1 MADVMDSDGSVLQR
15 VQNDVKTRSC
25 LRRYLEW
32 DGCLVTSSMAGVL
45 LGFAV
50 GFTLYYVGAPGET
63 LVWIGL
69 PGELYMRMLKAAVL
83 PLVIC
88 SIITGTASLKPKE
101 NGRVT
106 LVCLSYMIITNV
118 IGAVIG
124 TLIAVIVRPG
134 NTIDGASEILGSSVD
149 TGNLQPLDL
158 FADLIR
164 NLIPD
169 NLVSA
174 CFQKSQ
180 TRYREKQPLN
190 TTNSTE
196 YERYLGTA
204 GGTNILG
211 LVISCAVVGMA
222 AAHIEDEA
230 RPFLNFFRSATDV
243 MLCLVQWLIMFT
255 PIGAASLIAKS
266 VGGSSDIAETF
277 RGVGMFVL
285 AESVGNL
292 VLCFVLT
299 PVLYVVFIRQNP
311 LTFLASCARPVIAV
325 AVPPSSAVGIP
336 EMLTC
341 LETRY
346 GVDSRVSRFVVP
358 LLASLN
364 RDGSAMFMAVTSV
377 YIAQIHGIHSA
388 GTLVLLTLLV
398 AVGSLAVP
406 AIPSSSVITA
416 LMILDSMDI
425 PPANIGIIIA
435 LEWYSDRF
443 RTGTNGFSH
452 IMGGVIT
459 WRFCRNTLD
468 AAVSR
473 PAAGLLDTDLA
484 VDVDARHNEL
494 SEL

>member
-1 MADVMDSDGSVLQR
+1 MSTTHGMQAKERPMADVMDSDRYLTQR
-15 VQNDVKTRSC
+15 PENDVKTRGC
-25 LRRYLEW
+25 FRRYLEW
-32 DGCLVTSSMAGVL
+32 DGCLVTSSMVGVL

-50 GFTLYYVGAPGET
+50 GFILYYVGAPGET

-83 PLVIC
+83 PLIIS

-106 LVCLSYMIITNV
+106 AVCLSYIIITNV

-124 TLIAVIVRPG
+124 TLLAVIVRPG
-134 NTIDGASEILGSSVD
+134 YASGGDGEILGGSVD
-149 TGNLQPLDL
+149 TGNLQPSDL

-211 LVISCAVVGMA
+211 LVLSCAVVGMA
-222 AAHIEDEA
+222 AAHIKDDQA

-243 MLCLVQWLIMFT
+243 ILCLVQWLVMFT

-435 LEWYSDRF
+435 LEWYS
-443 RTGTNGFSH
+443 
-452 IMGGVIT
+452 
-459 WRFCRNTLD
+459 NTLD

>member
-1 MADVMDSDGSVLQR
+1 MADVMDSDRYLTQR
-15 VQNDVKTRSC
+15 PENDVKTRGC
-25 LRRYLEW
+25 FRRYLEW
-32 DGCLVTSSMAGVL
+32 DGCLVTSSMVGVL

-50 GFTLYYVGAPGET
+50 GFILYYVGAPGET
-63 LVWIGL
+63 LVWIGI

-106 LVCLSYMIITNV
+106 AVCLSYIIITNV

-124 TLIAVIVRPG
+124 TLLAVIVRPG
-134 NTIDGASEILGSSVD
+134 YASGGDGEILGGSVD
-149 TGNLQPLDL
+149 TGNLQPSDL

-174 CFQKSQ
+174 C
-180 TRYREKQPLN
+180 
-190 TTNSTE
+190 
-196 YERYLGTA
+196 
-204 GGTNILG
+204 
-211 LVISCAVVGMA
+211 LVLSCAVVGMA
-222 AAHIEDEA
+222 AAHIKDDQA

-243 MLCLVQWLIMFT
+243 ILCLVQWLVMFT

-266 VGGSSDIAETF
+266 VGGSSDIAKTF

-285 AESVGNL
+285 AESVGNVL
-292 VLCFVLT
+292 LCFVLT

-311 LTFLASCARPVIAV
+311 LPFLASCARPVITVSA
-325 AVPPSSAVGIP
+325 ALTSAVGIP

-346 GVDSRVSRFVVP
+346 GVDSRVSRFMVP
-358 LLASLN
+358 LFASLN
-364 RDGSAMFMAVTSV
+364 RDASAMFIAMTSV
-377 YIAQIHGIHSA
+377 YMGQIHGIHSA
-388 GTLVLLTLLV
+388 GTLVLLTLLA

-406 AIPSSSVITA
+406 ALPSASIVTV
-416 LMILDSMDI
+416 LMILDSTDI

-435 LEWYSDRF
+435 LEWYSDRL
-443 RTGTNGFSH
+443 RSGTNCFSH
-452 IMGGVIT
+452 IVGSLIT
-459 WRFCRNTLD
+459 WRFCRTTQD
-468 AAVSR
+468 ASVCR
-473 PAAGLLDTDLA
+473 PVAGLLDTDLDL
-484 VDVDARHNEL
+484 VMGGNQNDI